1 MVTQCSP
8 AQPISI
14 VFHPFKFLA
23 GIQIVGM
30 SATIG
35 NLKELAKYLDAD
47 IYHKDFRPVELTEYI
62 KCGRDLLEIKK
73 DAIDIESSFVHVKT
87 VNFNVSWSRKFIS
100 LSIFMLLFYVNIFQY
115 NVDVLKMD
123 PDQITGLVSE
133 IIPDNSCLIFC
144 PTKKNCE
151 NVASMLRQILSKWES
166 LLPHKL
172 NMIVILR
179 TY

>member
-1 MVTQCSP
+1 MVAQCSP

-14 VFHPFKFLA
+14 VFHSFKFLA

-87 VNFNVSWSRKFIS
+87 VNFNVS
-100 LSIFMLLFYVNIFQY
+100 
-115 NVDVLKMD
+115 
-123 PDQITGLVSE
+123 
-133 IIPDNSCLIFC
+133 
-144 PTKKNCE
+144 
-151 NVASMLRQILSKWES
+151 
-166 LLPHKL
+166 
-172 NMIVILR
+172 
-179 TY
+179 